1 MPAGS
6 RSGPA
11 WSGSRFP
18 AKSRNG
24 TSRRAWAVGK
34 ARGARPSAAQVA
46 AARIANGSELKF
58 HDVAVDQAAAD
69 LSAGVILNTS
79 SINLIPQGVT
89 EITRVGRKCVV
100 KSVNWR
106 GQISLSAG
114 STVGS
119 SQTVRLMVV
128 LDKQANGAAPTVTG
142 VLESANFQ
150 SFNNLANKGRFR
162 TLSDSTFAMNVQAA
176 AGDGASNDSA
186 NVLQNFTFFKACDI
200 PLEFTAATGA
210 IGEITSNNLFIL
222 MITGTAGSLIA
233 LDSQIRLRFTDG

>member
-1 MPAGS
+1 MRRASAPRVGVRAYS
-6 RSGPA
+6 FSSKA
-11 WSGSRFP
+11 
-18 AKSRNG
+18 RNG
-24 TSRRAWAVGK
+24 GLRRASK
-34 ARGARPSAAQVA
+34 FSGARACPSAAQVA

-58 HDVAVDQAAAD
+58 HDIAADQAAAD

-79 SINLIPQGVT
+79 SINLIAQGVT
-89 EITRVGRKCVV
+89 EKTRVGRKCVI

-106 GQISLSAG
+106 GQLSLSAG

-119 SQTVRLMVV
+119 SQTVRMMVV

-142 VLESANFQ
+142 VLETANYQ

-162 TLSDSTFAMNVQAA
+162 TLSDATYAMNVQAA
-176 AGDGASNDSA
+176 AGDGTSNDSA
-186 NVLQNFTFFKACDI
+186 NVLQNFAFFKPCDI
-200 PLEFTAATGA
+200 SLEFTGAAGT
-210 IGEITSNNLFIL
+210 IDELTSNNLFIL